1 MSRDRRLRQTQVSR
15 QIDDPMIA
23 KGKMSQNRQPG
34 RIPETTKQTRRR
46 RQPSR
51 FIDELSN
58 VIYRFHRHSTM
69 LPPTPASC
77 VWPEIKRRA
86 GQSADRQRL
95 GQRIASTVGSILNSK
110 I

>member
-1 MSRDRRLRQTQVSR
+1 MSRDRRLRQTQVSP

-69 LPPTPASC
+69 LLPHTGFLCLAGDQKTAVNRQIDNASG
-77 VWPEIKRRA
+77 KGLLR
-86 GQSADRQRL
+86 QS
-95 GQRIASTVGSILNSK
+95 GPY
-110 I
+110 

>member
-1 MSRDRRLRQTQVSR
+1 MSRDRRLRQVQVSR
-15 QIDDPMIA
+15 QINDPMIA

-69 LPPTPASC
+69 KPPHRLLVFGRRSKDGRVNRQIDNASG
-77 VWPEIKRRA
+77 KGLLR
-86 GQSADRQRL
+86 QS
-95 GQRIASTVGSILNSK
+95 GPY
-110 I
+110 

>member
-1 MSRDRRLRQTQVSR
+1 MSRDRRLRQAQVSR
-15 QIDDPMIA
+15 QINDPMIA

-51 FIDELSN
+51 FIDLGN
-58 VIYRFHRHSTM
+58 VIHRFHRHSTM
-69 LPPTPASC
+69 LPPHRLL
-77 VWPEIKRRA
+77 VFGRRSKDG

-95 GQRIASTVGSILNSK
+95 GQRIASTVGSILNRK